1 VRVRVSIVRILIGCV
16 AILPFPEAVHGQDAQ
31 GAMLYPK
38 GNVWVNGKQLPAS
51 SAVLSG
57 DTIETEESSAA
68 NISVPG
74 TAVVIQ
80 QSSVAKFEGNTV
92 GLQRGT
98 VNVVTTTRM
107 RVHAEHIT
115 ATPTSNDQTDFEVT
129 DQDGK
134 VSVAVHKNKV
144 EVNCG
149 KEVTEVDEGQ
159 DVTPD
164 ENGRCKA
171 GAYPARSKG
180 LLANPWLWGGAA
192 AAGGIIGIIIGV
204 TGGGPASPSAP
215 GGP

>member
-1 VRVRVSIVRILIGCV
+1 LIGTL
-16 AILPFPEAVHGQDAQ
+16 AILPISKAALGQDTQ
-31 GAMLYPK
+31 GAMIYPK
-38 GNVWVNGKQLPAS
+38 GNVWVNGKQLPS
-51 SAVLSG
+51 TSATLSG

-74 TAVVIQ
+74 SAVVVQ
-80 QSSVAKFEGNTV
+80 QSSVAKFEGDTV

-98 VNVVTTTRM
+98 VSVVTTKRM

-115 ATPTSNDQTDFEVT
+115 ATPTSDDPTDFEVT
-129 DQDGK
+129 DQEGK
-134 VSVAVHKNKV
+134 VNVAVHKNKV

-159 DVTPD
+159 DITPD

-180 LLANPWLWGGAA
+180 LLASPWVWGGAA

-204 TGGGPASPSAP
+204 SGGHPASPSAP